1 MNIPEAE
8 VNPAE
13 TNAVVN
19 VPAVTA
25 VSNFVVTAVK
35 VIVASALIVYT
46 TFTPE
51 LLLTTALFPALGVV
65 VISDSSRASC
75 PIDSK
80 VFSEPLFFDIST
92 KRGVIDTSSR
102 RELAETLV
110 MVIEEALRPRE
121 SATVAL
127 KEFWKVV
134 VCAVAT
140 LTPAIP

>member
-1 MNIPEAE
+1 M
-8 VNPAE
+8 NPAE
-13 TNAVVN
+13 TNAVVK

-25 VSNFVVTAVK
+25 VSNFVVTVVN

-51 LLLTTALFPALGVV
+51 LLLTTALLPAPI
-65 VISDSSRASC
+65 ISDRASC
-75 PIDSK
+75 PIVCR
-80 VFSEPLFFDIST
+80 VFSEPLFLDISM
-92 KRGVIDTSSR
+92 KRGVEDASSR
-102 RELAETLV
+102 RELAEMLV
-110 MVIEEALRPRE
+110 MVIEEALRPKE

-127 KEFWKVV
+127 KDVWKVV